1 MMELTEQRLTAVRR
15 QQGLASLP
23 TFIDGRS
30 PLKIPARTKC
40 TVLLDQGFLT
50 TAYPELKVSG
60 GKGSKIKLTYSEA
73 LFDERGKGN
82 RNEIDGRECRG
93 FADEFLPD
101 GADGRLFRPL
111 WFKTYRYI
119 QLDIETGAAPL
130 VVEDLYGIYTGYPFD
145 VRGSFESDD
154 PALEKIWET
163 GWRTARLC
171 AHETYFD
178 CPYYEQLQ
186 YAGDTRIQAL
196 ISLYVSGDDRLVRKA
211 IRMYD
216 LSRSYEGITCSR
228 YPSHIPQYIPPF
240 SLYWIG
246 MIHDYWM
253 HRSDDAFVRSFLPGI
268 RTVLSWF
275 TEKIDPRTG
284 LLKNGLPHW
293 NFTDWA
299 TSWERG
305 IAPESDSSGSAI
317 TTLQLAAALDDAADL
332 MRRYDRPAEAKEYA
346 AISAGLKKNVY
357 EKCWDASKELLRDYI
372 GSPTYSQHVNI
383 MGILTAVGAGPLG
396 LTHDEFMAIPIL
408 FGVFTPVT
416 LGFLFM
422 AVVGTKQMTYF
433 SRLRRLLRAA
443 NDWTCDLP
451 SLARK
456 AQIKQETAYD
466 TVTRAVG
473 SGDLPNAAIS
483 DDYSTLYLDDSLMP
497 TAAKPTAAPQAE
509 PAEPLTD
516 AEQFR
521 REGMDFLNYLKVCR
535 GKLGTDADEELAAMK
550 KTCASI
556 MGFVHN
562 HPEQLNRVRRFREYY
577 LPTTRKLL
585 DTAQGL
591 GDTDSANAAEIR
603 RDITGILH
611 TLNQAYEKLYDTLL
625 QDVSMDVSTEIDT
638 LEAML
643 RQDGLTHDFEADF
656 NTRS

>member
-1 MMELTEQRLTAVRR
+1 MPDNKTPKYQYDHYDFGDMLDSAVEAGSKIGSSVLGSIADALAQAGDAMSRPQPDSFAAWKRRLERKWKNGGQSVGVALTAV
-15 QQGLASLP
+15 GW
-23 TFIDGRS
+23 TF
-30 PLKIPARTKC
+30 
-40 TVLLDQGFLT
+40 
-50 TAYPELKVSG
+50 
-60 GKGSKIKLTYSEA
+60 
-73 LFDERGKGN
+73 
-82 RNEIDGRECRG
+82 
-93 FADEFLPD
+93 
-101 GADGRLFRPL
+101 
-111 WFKTYRYI
+111 
-119 QLDIETGAAPL
+119 TGC
-130 VVEDLYGIYTGYPFD
+130 F
-145 VRGSFESDD
+145 
-154 PALEKIWET
+154 
-163 GWRTARLC
+163 
-171 AHETYFD
+171 
-178 CPYYEQLQ
+178 
-186 YAGDTRIQAL
+186 
-196 ISLYVSGDDRLVRKA
+196 
-211 IRMYD
+211 
-216 LSRSYEGITCSR
+216 GIT
-228 YPSHIPQYIPPF
+228 
-240 SLYWIG
+240 
-246 MIHDYWM
+246 
-253 HRSDDAFVRSFLPGI
+253 
-268 RTVLSWF
+268 
-275 TEKIDPRTG
+275 
-284 LLKNGLPHW
+284 
-293 NFTDWA
+293 
-299 TSWERG
+299 
-305 IAPESDSSGSAI
+305 
-317 TTLQLAAALDDAADL
+317 AL
-332 MRRYDRPAEAKEYA
+332 
-346 AISAGLKKNVY
+346 V
-357 EKCWDASKELLRDYI
+357 
-372 GSPTYSQHVNI
+372 

-456 AQIKQETAYD
+456 AQIKQETAYA

-483 DDYSTLYLDDSLMP
+483 DDYSTLYL
-497 TAAKPTAAPQAE
+497 E
-509 PAEPLTD
+509 PAQPLTD

-535 GKLGTDADEELAAMK
+535 GKLGTDADEELAAMQ